1 MGFVPYLDFVS
12 LALVMHEH
20 DHPDVAGCE
29 AVVGEIAR
37 QHDFVEFID
46 QVRVSF
52 VGLLGFIGVE
62 PAFELRSCDRRLPA
76 PSGNHLPKLV
86 TEAKPDLFLVE
97 VREPDADRDRTT
109 GSGDEHAVV
118 LRIADTRV
126 ECGLLDSHGL
136 HRISSVVRCGGL
148 WRIAWMVTTR
158 NSVSTS

>member
-1 MGFVPYLDFVS
+1 LFATFRV
-12 LALVMHEH
+12 
-20 DHPDVAGCE
+20 
-29 AVVGEIAR
+29 R
-37 QHDFVEFID
+37 VEFID

-62 PAFELRSCDRRLPA
+62 PAFELRSCDRRLPS
-76 PSGNHLPKLV
+76 PSGNHVPKLV
-86 TEAKPDLFLVE
+86 TESKPDLFLVE
-97 VREPDADRDRTT
+97 VREPNDDRDRTT

-118 LRIADTRV
+118 LRFADTRV